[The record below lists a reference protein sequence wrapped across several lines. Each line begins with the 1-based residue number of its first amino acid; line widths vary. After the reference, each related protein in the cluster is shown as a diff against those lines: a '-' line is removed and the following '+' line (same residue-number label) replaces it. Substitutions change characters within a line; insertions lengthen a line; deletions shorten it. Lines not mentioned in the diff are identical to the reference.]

1 MGGNYMK
8 FGLIGYGA
16 WGKHHAQ
23 AIRNSPGTEL
33 VAIAAKTETTAA
45 QAQKDYPDSKVYTDY
60 HALLKDASIDIVD
73 VAVPNYMHAEIGVAA
88 LDAGKNVLLE
98 KPMAIH
104 REECDRLIE
113 ARDRNNRLLSIAHDY
128 RTSTQ
133 YIRIK
138 ELIDDGELGD
148 PMYININLFRNRFR
162 QGSDGWRFNSKNV
175 GSWILEEPVHFF
187 DLVLWYMGCY
197 EDPISIFAIGNSTDR
212 DVGLYDNFTC
222 FVRYRNGPCAV
233 ISQTLG
239 GFQHHT
245 QVQVVGK
252 EGAARTFWSGAM
264 DREKRPNIG
273 FQVRKRGFEFKRGIH
288 ECETIEFSPD
298 SEGFKLQNQI
308 NRVVKAFGEGY
319 APTPG
324 EEARKR
330 VIICDEAVRSIREGR
345 EVEINF

>member
-1 MGGNYMK
+1 MK

-23 AIRNSPGTEL
+23 AIVNAPGAEL
-33 VAIAAKTETTAA
+33 VAIAAKTESTAT
-45 QAQKDYPDSKVYTDY
+45 QAQKDYPDLNICTGYQE
-60 HALLKDASIDIVD
+60 LLKEASIDTVD
-73 VAVPNYMHAEIGVAA
+73 VVVPNYMHAQIGVAA
-88 LDAGKNVLLE
+88 LEAGKNVLLE

-113 ARDRNNRLLSIAHDY
+113 ARDRNNRVLSIAHDY
-128 RTSTQ
+128 RTSKQ
-133 YIRIK
+133 YVRIK
-138 ELIDDGELGD
+138 ELIDNGELGN

-162 QGSDGWRFNSKNV
+162 QGSGGWRFSSNNV

-187 DLVLWYMGCY
+187 DLVLWYMECY
-197 EDPISIFAIGNSTDR
+197 EDPISIFAIGNSNDR

-222 FVRYRNGPCAV
+222 FVRYKNGPCAV

-252 EGAARTFWSGAM
+252 EGAARTFWSGAL
-264 DREKRPNIG
+264 DREKNPTIG
-273 FQVRKRGFEFKRGIH
+273 FQVRKRGFAFKRGID
-288 ECETIEFSPD
+288 ECETIELSPD

-308 NRVVKAFGEGY
+308 NRVVKAFGEGI

-330 VIICDEAVRSIREGR
+330 VIICDEAVRSIREGK